1 MNAQPRSIVAAS
13 LLKHTRLPPM
23 DWRTRI
29 FYVSICAPSKE
40 RTLSLPCPSFSNGGR
55 SSVLDG
61 LPIVLEIQYSKA
73 SGRVATPKVHLPVHA
88 VSSSPDTQWPGRSF
102 ECKSIQL

>member
-1 MNAQPRSIVAAS
+1 MYLYV
-13 LLKHTRLPPM
+13 PP
-23 DWRTRI
+23 
-29 FYVSICAPSKE
+29 VKKE
-40 RTLSLPCPSFSNGGR
+40 LSLSLPCPSFSNGGR